1 LQKDIEILQNG
12 GVQIAAVS
20 YDPVDI
26 LAKFGKQS
34 EIRFPLLSDPQSE
47 TIEAYGIRNK
57 EAKGS
62 RIDGVPY
69 PGTFLVDREGVIRE
83 KLFFEGYKKRH
94 QAKDILKA
102 AAKLPKPK
110 KKAA

>member
-1 LQKDIEILQNG
+1 MKTKLD
-12 GVQIAAVS
+12 V
-20 YDPVDI
+20 
-26 LAKFGKQS
+26 
-34 EIRFPLLSDPQSE
+34 LLRWGLYLSGSFYYYR
-47 TIEAYGIRNK
+47 AYGIRNK

-94 QAKDILKA
+94 HAKDILKA